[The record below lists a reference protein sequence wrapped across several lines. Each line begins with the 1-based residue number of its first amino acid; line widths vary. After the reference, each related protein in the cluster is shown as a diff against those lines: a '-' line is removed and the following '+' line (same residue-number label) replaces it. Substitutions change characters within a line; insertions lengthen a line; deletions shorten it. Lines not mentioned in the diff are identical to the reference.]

1 MSEGADSFTLQNA
14 EQPNGMI
21 FTTRKGT
28 TDAQNIARRPKL
40 GRRVLNRI
48 RCDAA
53 ARNSVFEQVLVVLKD
68 APNKCTQLRGRYL
81 DEVQGKGILF
91 KGRVLNRT

>member
-1 MSEGADSFTLQNA
+1 MSEGADSFALQNA

-68 APNKCTQLRGRYL
+68 APNKCTSTERAIFR
-81 DEVQGKGILF
+81 
-91 KGRVLNRT
+91 

>member
-1 MSEGADSFTLQNA
+1 MSEGADSFALQNA

-53 ARNSVFEQVLVVLKD
+53 ARSFVFERANVKK
-68 APNKCTQLRGRYL
+68 NSFFRLRNSSRRA
-81 DEVQGKGILF
+81 QRRSK
-91 KGRVLNRT
+91 